1 MAEYGGGGAGTR
13 PRRGLKCLQSEREP
27 EAGDSVGME
36 RDGLG

>member
-13 PRRGLKCLQSEREP
+13 PRRGRKCLRSEREL